1 MYLLLPPEKTL
12 FIRQQRETRRSRSV
26 GRKREM
32 TTSFLRSGSHVVV
45 MNAPHALTVA
55 LLTVVLCASAG
66 LVTVAA
72 GDSGGWST
80 GASAEKHGGGIAA
93 ADTASVTD
101 EASRLDTTVGTDLLA
116 ASVTGLQGSGPI
128 RSTYV
133 SPPRGEVTREEYT
146 TGGFDLAASAAA
158 DAEALRGSYREQVFT
173 ERFEAAQDREA
184 VLERFLTNL
193 TGRLDELD
201 GTHAELIAQFGAG
214 ERSPTA
220 LLRGLIRTTAATRAE
235 AGLADTIESA
245 TAEAGVGLPGSFE
258 DIAVTSQREIPALE
272 SPVTEAIASGQV
284 GPGRSVY
291 AQATSD
297 ALVLAVA
304 GDTHIRQ
311 ATLRGERDPSGDNQ
325 FAQQEG
331 SANVNALERA
341 DILYADAVGYNFGP
355 PVGGATDV
363 YRLFNGDSGFGTF
376 RAYIDGATTN
386 VFHEIHTVDSP
397 AALEAVG
404 TNVSNATGADG
415 GLELTVETTE
425 PTGPMLVSVTD
436 GGQPVGAAR
445 LAVDSQFVGTT
456 DADGE
461 HWVTQPLGTFEVRAT
476 VGNETVTVEGS

>member
-1 MYLLLPPEKTL
+1 MDT
-12 FIRQQRETRRSRSV
+12 
-26 GRKREM
+26 
-32 TTSFLRSGSHVVV
+32 
-45 MNAPHALTVA
+45 PHAFAVA
-55 LLTVVLCASAG
+55 LLMVVLCAGAG
-66 LVTVAA
+66 VVTVGA
-72 GDSGGWST
+72 GDGGGWST
-80 GASAEKHGGGIAA
+80 DVSAEQRSGGTVVTDLG
-93 ADTASVTD
+93 SVTE
-101 EASRLDTTVGTDLLA
+101 EAGRLDGTVGAGALE

-128 RSTYV
+128 GSTYV
-133 SPPRGEVTREEYT
+133 SPPSDEVTREAYT

-173 ERFEAAQDREA
+173 ERFEAAQNRDA

-201 GTHAELIAQFGAG
+201 GDHAELIAQFGAG
-214 ERSPTA
+214 ERSATE
-220 LLRGLIRTTAATRAE
+220 LLRGLVRATAAANAE
-235 AGLADTIESA
+235 ARLADTIESA
-245 TAEAGVGLPGSFE
+245 ATEANVELPESFE
-258 DIAVTSQREIPALE
+258 DVAITSQREIPALE
-272 SPVTEAIASGQV
+272 SPVTEAIATGQV

-297 ALVLAVA
+297 ALVLAMA

-311 ATLRGERDPSGDNQ
+311 ATLRGERDPSGANQ
-325 FAQQEG
+325 FAQQDG

-355 PVGGATDV
+355 PIGGATDV
-363 YRLFNGDSGFGTF
+363 YRLFNGDSGFGSF

-386 VFHEIHTVDSP
+386 VFHEVHTVDSP
-397 AALEAVG
+397 AALETIG
-404 TNVSNATGADG
+404 TNLSNTTGTGG

-445 LAVDSQFVGTT
+445 LAVDTQFVGTT

-476 VGNETVTVEGS
+476 VGNETVTVEGG